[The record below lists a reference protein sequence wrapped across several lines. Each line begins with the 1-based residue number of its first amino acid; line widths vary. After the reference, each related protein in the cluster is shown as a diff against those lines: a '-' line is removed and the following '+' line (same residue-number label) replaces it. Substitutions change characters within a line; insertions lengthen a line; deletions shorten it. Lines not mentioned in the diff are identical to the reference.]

1 MFDSKGF
8 GERLKECRKER
19 KISQEKLS
27 VLSGISIQTISSY
40 ETGHSSPILENIYD
54 ICLVLNASL
63 DYLVY
68 GKSESRKLM
77 NDEKI
82 DDSKTLVKKS
92 LNLIDT
98 GKVGMDIQDNPFMQ
112 KKVMFSI
119 YDEKLISI
127 FEDIKKYVDDRD
139 KLDSSTYRVLIDNIL
154 DSSNFHLS

>member
-27 VLSGISIQTISSY
+27 ELSRISIQTISSY

-54 ICLVLNASL
+54 ICLVLNVSL

-68 GKSESRKLM
+68 GKAESRKLM

-82 DDSKTLVKKS
+82 DDSKEFVKKS
-92 LNLIDT
+92 LNLVDT
-98 GKVGMDIQDNPFMQ
+98 GMVDISIQDSPFMQ
-112 KKVMFSI
+112 KKVMLSI
-119 YDEKLISI
+119 YDERMVAI
-127 FEDIKKYVDDRD
+127 FESIKKYVDDRD
-139 KLDSSTYRVLIDNIL
+139 KLDASTYRVLIDSIL
-154 DSSNFHLS
+154 DSSNFHL